1 MLAFCAAAKDWV
13 VRLVRDGVLFN
24 RAETVVAVA
33 VLAARH
39 VAEIL
44 RASKAIDAGRRQIYV
59 VFE

>member
-1 MLAFCAAAKDWV
+1 
-13 VRLVRDGVLFN
+13 VRDGVLFN

-44 RASKAIDAGRRQIYV
+44 GASKAIDAGRRKIYI
-59 VFE
+59 VFK